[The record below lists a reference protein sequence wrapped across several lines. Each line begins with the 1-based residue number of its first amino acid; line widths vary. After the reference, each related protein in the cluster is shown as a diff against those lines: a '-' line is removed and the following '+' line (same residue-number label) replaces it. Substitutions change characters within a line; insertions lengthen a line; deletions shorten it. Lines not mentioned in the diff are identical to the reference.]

1 MCIRDSTRSEGIQ
14 NLYNAIIKSSSKSKL
29 KKYPD
34 DVLDTLKEVLNIYDS
49 LNNFHKKESVPDLQ
63 EKQCEEQVQVL
74 LGNVINELEKGEKDN
89 S

>member
-1 MCIRDSTRSEGIQ
+1 M
-14 NLYNAIIKSSSKSKL
+14 
-29 KKYPD
+29 
-34 DVLDTLKEVLNIYDS
+34 LDTLKEVLNIYDS